1 LAGRAVHRARGGH
14 VRLPRADTLGRRR
27 ARHLAGR
34 LPALG
39 ARLGGRGPD
48 LPARRV
54 LAADERAA
62 APRGRAAGRA
72 ARDRSARADL
82 PGAADLPAPDEGRDH
97 AAGLQRAAAAAHLA
111 LPDGQ
116 LDHPRR
122 RGHLVA
128 AVRAPAGGAGAG
140 AGLAGGV
147 ERGRGAGAVRVARLP
162 AVPELG
168 DRALLAVGDEDR
180 VVAEALGAAW
190 LGDDAPL
197 QRARAAQLAAVC
209 VQGHELADVA
219 GATGVAL
226 HARERLEQPLD
237 RVAGGEAGG
246 VHARAAPETRDLD
259 ARVLPDRPA
268 VGGRE
273 PAPEDGLAARVVGV
287 GVAVLGREL
296 ARAEQRQPPVRHRRC
311 ELLELVRVPRRQN
324 TPHRCHSTRLTWSI
338 LWTSSSTPAA
348 AETAGR
354 PASMSTTRAS
364 PASSISNFRTRTSWR
379 SSAAS
384 TSAALPPAPS
394 STSRRLSSGRSTSTV
409 RRATTRNG

>member
-1 LAGRAVHRARGGH
+1 RTRWYAGAARQVLPRPRAAPGGDDRLLRAAVARPARLPGARDLHRRRSRRRLQLPRPRTAAHLPVALVQPVDRGRRRHPPERGHARHRRRAAPRLVVAVALLGARVGLQHRLRPPEPVVRARQGARLRAARRLAGRAVHRARGGH
-14 VRLPRADTLGRRR
+14 VRLPRADTLRRR
-27 ARHLAGR
+27 SARQLAGR
-34 LPALG
+34 LHALA
-39 ARLGGRGPD
+39 ARLGGRGSD

-97 AAGLQRAAAAAHLA
+97 AAGLRRAAAAAHLA

-122 RGHLVA
+122 RGQLVA

-246 VHARAAPETRDLD
+246 VHARAAIEARDLD
-259 ARVLPDRPA
+259 ARVLSDRPA

-273 PAPEDGLAARVVGV
+273 PAPED
-287 GVAVLGREL
+287 
-296 ARAEQRQPPVRHRRC
+296 
-311 ELLELVRVPRRQN
+311 
-324 TPHRCHSTRLTWSI
+324 RL
-338 LWTSSSTPAA
+338 
-348 AETAGR
+348 
-354 PASMSTTRAS
+354 
-364 PASSISNFRTRTSWR
+364 
-379 SSAAS
+379 
-384 TSAALPPAPS
+384 
-394 STSRRLSSGRSTSTV
+394 
-409 RRATTRNG
+409 